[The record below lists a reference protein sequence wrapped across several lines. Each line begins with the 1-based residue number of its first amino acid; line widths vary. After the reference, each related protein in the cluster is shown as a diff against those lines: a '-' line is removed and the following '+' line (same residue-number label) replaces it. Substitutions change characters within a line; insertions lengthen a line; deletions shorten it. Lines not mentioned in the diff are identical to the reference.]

1 MSERGEK
8 KAARAENRRIVL
20 RILQSAKPIRW
31 WLLLACFL
39 AMVVIAC
46 ALAGPKLL
54 GSLVQRLYD
63 YWALRLDG
71 GAAGYSLTEA
81 LLPGLTVLLG
91 IYAVYSL
98 FTYLKMLLLNRVVSR
113 YFTCNL
119 RIMIADKLQRLPVS
133 FVDNTPVGE
142 ILQRMTDD
150 VSRMGNTVHDII
162 DTMMSGFLQIIAISI
177 VMLLE
182 DWRLA
187 LLVIVIMP
195 LSIKLSSLLAER
207 STGYFREMHRQSGR
221 LYSVVEESYT
231 NYATTKAYNLEELGR
246 ERHEKVNR
254 LQEKAEARAN
264 FLGSVVQPVIS
275 FSNALAYIL
284 INLLG
289 GWLIVYQGVSVG
301 TVMTIV
307 LFARQIASP
316 LEQIANG
323 MSNIQH
329 AAAAAGRVFGLL
341 DREEEASIP
350 GEIAEEAVAGRVA
363 FENVSFSY
371 DKARPLIEN
380 LNIRVEP
387 GQKVA
392 IVGPTGAGK
401 TTIVNLLMRFYD
413 VDQGRILIDGTDL
426 STVSR
431 DSSRSLFAM
440 VLQDTWLFGGTIAEN
455 VAYGRPDAA
464 REEIIRA
471 CDEAYCDHFIRTLP
485 KGYDTVIG
493 EDNITIS
500 GGQKQLLT
508 IARALLADR
517 KLLILDEATSNVDT
531 RTEILI
537 QKAMDKLM
545 RGRTS
550 FVIAHR
556 LSTIV
561 DADVILVLNEGKI
574 VEQGTH
580 RELLDKRGFYYQL
593 YTSQYAV

>member
-1 MSERGEK
+1 MSGKSER
-8 KAARAENRRIVL
+8 KASRAENRHIIL
-20 RILQSAKPIRW
+20 RIMQVAKPIRW
-31 WLLLACFL
+31 WLLLACLL

-54 GSLVQRLYD
+54 GNLVQQLYD
-63 YWALRLDG
+63 YWALGG
-71 GAAGYSLTEA
+71 GAEYSLKER
-81 LLPGLTVLLG
+81 LLPGLLTLLG
-91 IYAVYSL
+91 VYAVYSL

-119 RIMIADKLQRLPVS
+119 RIMISDKLQRLPVS
-133 FVDNTPVGE
+133 FIDNTPVGE
-142 ILQRMTDD
+142 ILHRMTND
-150 VSRMGNTVHDII
+150 VSRMGTTVHEII
-162 DTMMSGFLQIIAISI
+162 DTMMSGFLQIIAISV

-187 LLVIVIMP
+187 LMVIVLMP
-195 LSIKLSSLLAER
+195 LSIKLSAVLAER
-207 STGYFREMHRQSGR
+207 SSGYFREMHKQSGR

-246 ERHEKVNR
+246 DRHEEVNR

-264 FLGSVVQPVIS
+264 FLGSVVQPVIA
-275 FSNALAYIL
+275 FSNAMAYIL

-289 GWLIVYQGVSVG
+289 GWLIVYRGVGVG

-329 AAAAAGRVFGLL
+329 ATAAAGRVFGLL
-341 DREEEASIP
+341 DREEEQPIS
-350 GEIAEEAVAGRVA
+350 GRIAPEDVSGRVE

-371 DKARPLIEN
+371 DKTQPLIQN
-380 LNIRVEP
+380 LNVRVEP

-413 VDQGRILIDGTDL
+413 VDGGRILIDGRDL
-426 STVSR
+426 AGLSR
-431 DSSRSLFAM
+431 DSSRALFAM

-455 VAYGRPDAA
+455 VAYGRPDAT
-464 REEIIRA
+464 REEIIQA

-485 KGYDTVIG
+485 KGYDTIIG

-508 IARALLADR
+508 IARALLAGR

-531 RTEILI
+531 RTELLI

-561 DADVILVLNEGKI
+561 DADVILVLKDGQI
-574 VEQGTH
+574 VEQGKH
-580 RELLDKRGFYYQL
+580 QELLDRRGFYYQL

>member
-1 MSERGEK
+1 MSGKKEK
-8 KAARAENRRIVL
+8 KALRAENRRVIL

-31 WLLLACFL
+31 WLLLACLL
-39 AMVVIAC
+39 ALVVIAC

-54 GSLVQRLYD
+54 GQLVQQLYD
-63 YWALRLDG
+63 YWAMPSG
-71 GAAGYSLTEA
+71 QAGYSLTAALAPGLLA
-81 LLPGLTVLLG
+81 LLGV
-91 IYAVYSL
+91 YAVHSL
-98 FTYLKMLLLNRVVSR
+98 FTYFKMLLLNQVVSR
-113 YFTCNL
+113 HFTCNL
-119 RIMIADKLQRLPVS
+119 RIMISDKLQRLPVS
-133 FVDNTPVGE
+133 FIDSTPVGE

-150 VSRMGNTVHDII
+150 VSRMGNTVHEII
-162 DTMMSGFLQIIAISI
+162 DTMMSGFLQIAAIAV

-187 LLVIVIMP
+187 LLVIVLMP

-207 STGYFREMHRQSGR
+207 SSGYFREMHKQSGR

-231 NYATTKAYNLEELGR
+231 NYATTKAYNLEEQGR
-246 ERHEKVNR
+246 ARHEAVNR

-275 FSNALAYIL
+275 FSNAAAYIL

-329 AAAAAGRVFGLL
+329 ATAAAGRVFSLL
-341 DREEEASIP
+341 DREEEQPIP
-350 GEIAEEAVAGRVA
+350 GRIDPEEVTGRVE
-363 FENVSFSY
+363 FQNVSFSY
-371 DKARPLIEN
+371 DKAQPLIQD

-413 VDQGRILIDGTDL
+413 VDEGRILIDGHDL
-426 STVSR
+426 AGLSR
-431 DSSRSLFAM
+431 DSSRALFAM

-455 VAYGRPDAA
+455 VAYGRPDAT
-464 REEIIRA
+464 REEIMRA

-493 EDNITIS
+493 EDNITVS

-531 RTEILI
+531 RTEIFI

-550 FVIAHR
+550 FIIAHR

-561 DADVILVLNEGKI
+561 DADVILVLNEGRI
-574 VEQGTH
+574 VEQGRH
-580 RELLDKRGFYYQL
+580 RELLEKRGFYYQL